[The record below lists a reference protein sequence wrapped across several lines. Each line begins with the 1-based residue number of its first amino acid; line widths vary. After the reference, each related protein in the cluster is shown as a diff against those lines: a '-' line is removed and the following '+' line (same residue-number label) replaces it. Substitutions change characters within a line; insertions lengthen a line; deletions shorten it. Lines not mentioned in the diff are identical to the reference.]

1 VQAQTNLQ
9 LERCKMRLHG
19 WLQTRASG
27 WVILIRLMVGL
38 AVFFPEGIQKLIF
51 PEILGTGRFTRIG
64 IPLPELMGPFVGV
77 VEIVCG
83 ALIIVGLLTRL
94 AAIPLIITMV
104 VAMVSTKIPILLGHE
119 FWIFHL
125 PKFDRYGFWSAS
137 HESRADLA
145 MLLGSHYL
153 LIEGAG
159 QWSIDAVLSNHQNLK
174 APVAEG
180 P

>member
-1 VQAQTNLQ
+1 MSWHEL
-9 LERCKMRLHG
+9 LR
-19 WLQTRASG
+19 TRASG
-27 WVILIRLMVGL
+27 WVVLIRLMVGL
-38 AVFFPEGIQKLIF
+38 TVFIQKLIF
-51 PEILGTGRFTRIG
+51 PEILGAGRFTRIG
-64 IPLPELMGPFVGV
+64 MPLPHVMGPFVGV

-94 AAIPLIITMV
+94 AAIPLIITMI
-104 VAMVSTKIPILLGHE
+104 VAIVSTKIPILLGHE

-145 MLLGSHYL
+145 MLVGCLYL

-159 QWSIDAVLSNHQNLK
+159 RWSIDALLCDRPALK
-174 APVAEG
+174 TQDMST
-180 P
+180 

>member
-1 VQAQTNLQ
+1 MSWHDL
-9 LERCKMRLHG
+9 LR
-19 WLQTRASG
+19 TRASG

-51 PEILGTGRFTRIG
+51 PEILGAGRFTRIG
-64 IPLPELMGPFVGV
+64 IPLPDVMGPFVGV

-94 AAIPLIITMV
+94 AAIPLIITMI
-104 VAMVSTKIPILLGHE
+104 VAIVSTKIPILLGHE

-125 PKFDRYGFWSAS
+125 PKFDRYGFWSAA

-145 MLLGSHYL
+145 MLLGSLYL

-159 QWSIDAVLSNHQNLK
+159 RWSIDAVLADRPTLK
-174 APVAEG
+174 TQHFKT
-180 P
+180 

>member
-1 VQAQTNLQ
+1 MSWHDL
-9 LERCKMRLHG
+9 LR
-19 WLQTRASG
+19 TRASG

-51 PEILGTGRFTRIG
+51 PQILGAGRFTRIG
-64 IPLPELMGPFVGV
+64 IPLPDVMGPFVGV

-94 AAIPLIITMV
+94 AAIPLFITMI
-104 VAMVSTKIPILLGHE
+104 VAIVSTKIPILLGHE

-145 MLLGSHYL
+145 MLLGCLYL

-159 QWSIDAVLSNHQNLK
+159 QWSIDAVVSNRPALK
-174 APVAEG
+174 MRHFG
-180 P
+180 T

>member
-1 VQAQTNLQ
+1 MMKWQ
-9 LERCKMRLHG
+9 R

-27 WVILIRLMVGL
+27 WVFLIRLMVGL

-51 PEILGTGRFTRIG
+51 PELLGAGRFTRIG
-64 IPLPELMGPFVGV
+64 IPLPELMGPFVGT

-83 ALIIVGLLTRL
+83 AFIIVGFLTRF

-104 VAMVSTKIPILLGHE
+104 VAIISTKIPILLGHE

-125 PKFDRYGFWSAS
+125 PKLDRYGFWSAE

-145 MLLGSHYL
+145 MLLGSLFL

-159 QWSIDAVLSNHQNLK
+159 RWSIDALISERATLDIQR
-174 APVAEG
+174 ART
-180 P
+180 

>member
-1 VQAQTNLQ
+1 MSWYDL
-9 LERCKMRLHG
+9 LR
-19 WLQTRASG
+19 TRASG

-38 AVFFPEGIQKLIF
+38 AVFFPEGIQKLLF
-51 PEILGTGRFTRIG
+51 PEILGAGRFTRIG
-64 IPLPELMGPFVGV
+64 IPLPDVMGPFVGV

-83 ALIIVGLLTRL
+83 ALIMVGPLTRL
-94 AAIPLIITMV
+94 AAIPLIITMI
-104 VAMVSTKIPILLGHE
+104 VAIISTKIPILLGHE

-145 MLLGSHYL
+145 MLLGCLYL

-159 QWSIDAVLSNHQNLK
+159 QWSIDAVLSDRPALK
-174 APVAEG
+174 AG
-180 P
+180 RFRT